1 MLDLQLKNYVDWRV
15 SQVMPVRSDFG
26 YRIFLKYP
34 DGTRKHNRN
43 PGSKQK
49 KKRIRQE
56 RRPLQNYIMVHLSY
70 TRRSRLLIL

>member
-34 DGTRKHNRN
+34 DGSEKHSKIWIRNR
-43 PGSKQK
+43 
-49 KKRIRQE
+49 E
-56 RRPLQNYIMVHLSY
+56 RSE
-70 TRRSRLLIL
+70 

>member
-34 DGTRKHNRN
+34 DGSEKA
-43 PGSKQK
+43 Q
-49 KKRIRQE
+49 
-56 RRPLQNYIMVHLSY
+56 
-70 TRRSRLLIL
+70 

>member
-34 DGTRKHNRN
+34 DGSEK
-43 PGSKQK
+43 PQQK
-49 KKRIRQE
+49 SGFKTEKEAENEMKSIMENKEAYVNAKRLWE
-56 RRPLQNYIMVHLSY
+56 YLAEE
-70 TRRSRLLIL
+70 

>member
-34 DGTRKHNRN
+34 DGSEKH
-43 PGSKQK
+43 SKNLDSEQR

-56 RRPLQNYIMVHLSY
+56 RGRLQNYIMVHLWC
-70 TRRSRLLIL
+70 TRRLKLLIL